1 MKKVIP
7 LPGRRWKVHKMGG
20 DDDIRDAVE
29 DQLTFDPDVEAA
41 ESHITVETMNGEA
54 TLNGTVPS
62 YPQYLAAEAAA
73 RRVAGVKDVHNHLE
87 VVLPPG
93 DYRDDQTLTTMANDA
108 LTLNDTV
115 RVGVEAAAADGVITL
130 TGTVRYRSACGGR
143 TAGCRAHRCTQRQE
157 QHPDSRRRGPAD
169 VTVKGREIR

>member
-20 DDDIRDAVE
+20 DDDIRNAVE

-130 TGTVRYRSACGGR
+130 TGTVRYRSERAAAELLV
-143 TAGCRAHRCTQRQE
+143 AGLTGVRSVKNNIRIRADEDQPT
-157 QHPDSRRRGPAD
+157 SL
-169 VTVKGREIR
+169 